1 MHSSNIIIHGLWIG
15 NKLSIAELITLKSFI
30 SNGHQFWLWTYNPIE
45 TEVPPN
51 VTLKNANEIIPSDKV
66 FCYKYTNQFGHGKG
80 SYAGFS
86 DIFRYKLLHQYG
98 GWWTDMDVTC
108 LKPLDFKEEY
118 VFRVHH
124 SLPLVGNIMK
134 CPKGSK
140 LMEICYKE
148 ASEKVTAENRD
159 WHLPIEILVK
169 NVYELKLEYYI
180 KNFSN
185 TDSWDIIRKFLRAD
199 YKIPDNWYVIHWV
212 NEEWRR
218 NNIDK
223 NEFLKNSLFFKLAR
237 QYGLNPLQAK
247 GFNKIKKRVQLTKVN
262 FGIKFFWSKIK
273 TYSKNK

>member
-15 NKLSIAELITLKSFI
+15 NKLSITELITLKSFI

-223 NEFLKNSLFFKLAR
+223 NKFLKKSLFFNLAKN
-237 QYGLNPLQAK
+237 YELNPIPAK
-247 GFNKIKKRVQLTKVN
+247 GFDIIKKRMQLTKLN
-262 FGIKFFWSKIK
+262 FGINFFWSKIK
-273 TYSKNK
+273 SYLKNK